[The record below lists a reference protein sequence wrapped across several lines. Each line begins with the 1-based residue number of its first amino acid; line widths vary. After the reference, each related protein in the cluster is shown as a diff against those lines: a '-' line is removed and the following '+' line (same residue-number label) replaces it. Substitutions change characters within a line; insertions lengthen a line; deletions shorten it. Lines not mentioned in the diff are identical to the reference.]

1 MLMATQTNLKLI
13 ARHGACLYSA
23 WDGSLVH
30 YGEVV
35 AAQVVTTDRI
45 RDFLLSVNGIET
57 EAQLMNRG
65 SRKPLRVCTVSND
78 YANATDKQRKNNT
91 FEYKSC
97 KYLLRLKVTTNHCR
111 YD

>member
-78 YANATDKQRKNNT
+78 YATLWTNNAKTIHLNINPVNI
-91 FEYKSC
+91 Y
-97 KYLLRLKVTTNHCR
+97 YG
-111 YD
+111 